1 MMFGYYLELAVR
13 SLRRNSV
20 LTALMIAAVGVG
32 IGASMTMLTTLV
44 ALSTNPI
51 PDKSAQ
57 LFVPQID
64 ASGYATLHHDVQTL
78 PRMLTYRD
86 AMAFVKE
93 HPGTRRA
100 AMYRLGLNVKPS
112 QGDRFPVGGRA
123 TEADFFAMFEVPF
136 RTGAPWGHNE
146 DAHRDNVVVL
156 SDRLAGRLFPGA
168 DALGKTINLGKK
180 DYRIIGVL
188 RPWIPTPR
196 FYDANAGAYSQDED
210 FFVPFSTAIE
220 RQLQSND
227 YECNETERPD
237 DWAGILSSECPWV
250 QFWAELP
257 EAGQVRDFRSFLQN
271 YAAEQQRQGRF
282 RWLPMVALRDV
293 SGWLANL
300 RIVPNDVRVNSMIAI
315 GFLIVCLINAVGL
328 MLAKF
333 TSRAVELSV
342 RRALG
347 ASRINLFLQ
356 CVTEALLVGLLGG
369 MLGLGLTAVG
379 LFALRGLQGVATK
392 ESVAGKLISLNGEM
406 VVITLVVAIV
416 ATVCS
421 GLYPAWRASRV
432 QPGWQLKAQ

>member
-1 MMFGYYLELAVR
+1 MFGYYIELAVR
-13 SLRRNSV
+13 SLRRNV
-20 LTALMIAAVGVG
+20 ALTALMIAAVGVG

-64 ASGYATLHHDVQTL
+64 GSGYATLHHDMQSL
-78 PRMLTYRD
+78 PRMLAYRD
-86 AMAFVKE
+86 AMAFLKAD
-93 HPGTRRA
+93 PGTRRA

-112 QGDRFPVGGRA
+112 QGDRFPAVGRA
-123 TEADFFAMFEVPF
+123 TDSDFFAMFEVPF
-136 RTGAPWGHNE
+136 QTGAPWGHNE
-146 DAHRDNVVVL
+146 DVHRDNVVVL
-156 SDRLAGRLFPGA
+156 SNRLAGRLFPGA
-168 DALGKTINLGKK
+168 DAVGKTINLGKN

-196 FYDANAGAYSQDED
+196 FYDADAGAYSQDED

-227 YECNETERPD
+227 YGCNETERPA
-237 DWAGILSSECPWV
+237 DWAEVLGSECPWV

-257 EAGQVRDFRSFLQN
+257 EAGQVRGFRSFLQN
-271 YAAEQQRQGRF
+271 YATEQQRQGRF

-293 SGWLANL
+293 SGWLAYL
-300 RIVPNDVRVNSMIAI
+300 RVVPNDVRVNAMIAI

-333 TSRAVELSV
+333 TGRAVELSV

-369 MLGLGLTAVG
+369 VLGLGLTAAG
-379 LFALRGLQGVATK
+379 LFALRGLQGIASQ
-392 ESVAGKLISLNGEM
+392 ESVAGKLVSLNVEM
-406 VVITLVVAIV
+406 VLITLAVAIV
-416 ATVCS
+416 ATICS

>member
-1 MMFGYYLELAVR
+1 MFAYYLELAVR
-13 SLRRNSV
+13 SLRRNFV

-51 PDKSAQ
+51 PDKSSQ

-64 ASGYATLHHDVQTL
+64 GSGYATLHDDIREL
-78 PRMLTYRD
+78 PRTLAYRD
-86 AMAFVKE
+86 AMAFLKAG
-93 HPGTRRA
+93 PGTHRA
-100 AMYRLGLNVKPS
+100 VMYRVGLNVKPPW
-112 QGDRFPVGGRA
+112 GDRFPAGGRA
-123 TEADFFAMFEVPF
+123 TDSDFFAMFEVPF
-136 RTGAPWGHNE
+136 HVGAPWGHNE
-146 DAHRDNVVVL
+146 DVHRDNVVVL
-156 SDRLAGRLFPGA
+156 SNRLADRLFPGT
-168 DALGKTINLGKK
+168 DAVGRTINLDKR

-188 RPWIPTPR
+188 RHWIPTPR

-210 FFVPFSTAIE
+210 FFIPFSTAIE

-227 YECNETERPD
+227 YECNETERPG

-250 QFWAELP
+250 QFWAEIP
-257 EAGQVRDFRSFLQN
+257 DAGQVRGFRSFLEN

-282 RWLPMVALRDV
+282 RWLPMVTLRDV
-293 SGWLANL
+293 PEWLASL
-300 RIVPNDVRVNSMIAI
+300 RVVPNDVRVNSMIAI

-347 ASRINLFLQ
+347 ATRINLIRQ
-356 CVTEALLVGLLGG
+356 SVTEALLVGLLGG
-369 MLGLGLTAVG
+369 VLGLGLTAAG
-379 LFALRGLQGVATK
+379 LFALRGLQGVATQD
-392 ESVAGKLISLNGEM
+392 SVAGKLISLNVEM
-406 VVITLVVAIV
+406 VLITLAVAIV
-416 ATVCS
+416 ATICS

>member
-1 MMFGYYLELAVR
+1 MFAYYLELAVR
-13 SLRRNSV
+13 SLRRNIV

-51 PDKSAQ
+51 PDKSSQ

-64 ASGYATLHHDVQTL
+64 GSGYATLHHDLRSL
-78 PRMLTYRD
+78 PRTLAYRD
-86 AMAFVKE
+86 AMAFVKV
-93 HPGTRRA
+93 HPGTRQA
-100 AMYRLGLNVKPS
+100 AMYRLALNVKPPE
-112 QGDRFPVGGRA
+112 GDRFPAGGRA
-123 TEADFFAMFEVPF
+123 TDSDFFAMFEVPF
-136 RTGAPWGHNE
+136 HAGAPWGHNE
-146 DAHRDNVVVL
+146 DVHRDNVVVL
-156 SDRLAGRLFPGA
+156 SDRLSGRLFPGA
-168 DALGKTINLGKK
+168 DAVGKTINLGKR

-188 RPWIPTPR
+188 HPWIPTPR

-220 RQLQSND
+220 RQIESND
-227 YECNETERPD
+227 YECNETERPG

-257 EAGQVRDFRSFLQN
+257 EAGQVRGFRSFMQN

-293 SGWLANL
+293 SEWLANL
-300 RIVPNDVRVNSMIAI
+300 RVVPNDVRVNSMIAI

-347 ASRINLFLQ
+347 ASRANLFLQ

-369 MLGLGLTAVG
+369 VLGLGLTTAG
-379 LFALRGLQGVATK
+379 LFALRGLQGVTSQD
-392 ESVAGKLISLNGEM
+392 SVAGKLVSLNGEM
-406 VVITLVVAIV
+406 VLITLAVAIV
-416 ATVCS
+416 ATICS